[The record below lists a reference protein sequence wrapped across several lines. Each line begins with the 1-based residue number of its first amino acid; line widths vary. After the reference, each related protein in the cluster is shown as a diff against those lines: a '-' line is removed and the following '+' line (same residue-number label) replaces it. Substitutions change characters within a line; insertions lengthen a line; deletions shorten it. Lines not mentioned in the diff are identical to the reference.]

1 MDTYESDFDDCLEMA
16 RALLSGN
23 EDNADLWEANELV
36 NRAISLRPS
45 SAEAWLLKCQIL
57 SGLGD
62 DVAALAAVE
71 MAIRRT
77 PRNAEA
83 HYWKTAVLADLERY
97 DDALRSVERAF
108 RHLGETDEWLIEDL
122 YYEKAL
128 ILDAIGRQ
136 DAALATYEAGLA
148 RCPDSAILK
157 SGLEPL
163 RRARTRQRFKVLRG
177 GLG

>member
-1 MDTYESDFDDCLEMA
+1 MDTQESTFDDCLEMA

-23 EDNADLWEANELV
+23 EDSADLWEANDLV
-36 NRAISLRPS
+36 NRAIALRPT
-45 SAEAWLLKCQIL
+45 SADAWLLKCQIL

-83 HYWKTAVLADLERY
+83 HYWHTAVLADLERY

-108 RHLGETDEWLIEDL
+108 RHLGSSEEWLVEDL
-122 YYEKAL
+122 YYEKAS
-128 ILDAIGRQ
+128 ILNAIGRQ

-163 RRARTRQRFKVLRG
+163 QRERPRRRFQVLRG